1 MTTESVMATVLP
13 RTIMACLRT
22 ATVLPKIP
30 MAFLKTIIV
39 HLKKAID
46 HLMIPTI
53 TAMDV
58 LKISITTVLVA
69 RAIILKEM
77 CTNLSLSPMATEHL

>member
-13 RTIMACLRT
+13 RTTMACFRT

-39 HLKKAID
+39 HLKKAMD
-46 HLMIPTI
+46 PLMIPTT

-58 LKISITTVLVA
+58 LKIYITTVLVA
-69 RAIILKEM
+69 RTIILMEM
-77 CTNLSLSPMATEHL
+77 CTNLSLSRMATEHL

>member
-1 MTTESVMATVLP
+1 MIMESVMATVLP
-13 RTIMACLRT
+13 RTSMACLRT

-30 MAFLKTIIV
+30 MAFLKTITV
-39 HLKKAID
+39 HLKRAMD
-46 HLMIPTI
+46 HLMIPTT

-69 RAIILKEM
+69 RTIILKEM
-77 CTNLSLSPMATEHL
+77 CSNLSLSPMVTEHL